1 MTRRV
6 GVVGTGGTISCIGAD
21 PYDTV
26 EYADR
31 ASVMDVTELIA
42 KLPAPTTGITA
53 VPVPFRAIKS
63 NAMTPEVWLE
73 LRRTIRDTLASDTD
87 MAGVVLTHGTASL
100 EETAYFLHL
109 TMDMPQPIVLVG
121 AQRPST
127 AYGSDAQTNY
137 LAALKTAAS
146 DEARGFGTLVVLNDQ
161 INSAR
166 EVTKTSNMRLETFR
180 TPEFG
185 VLGHADG
192 DGVVSFYRAPTRRH
206 TTNSA
211 FSSLDVLNTATT
223 LPKVDVV
230 LTYVGADGT
239 MIDAAVAAGA
249 KGIVIVGF
257 PPALNTPEQDA
268 AIDRATS
275 QGVVVVQSSRGEGRI
290 AKRTSFPERGIV
302 SGDNLSPQAA
312 RLLLSL
318 SLLVT
323 NERDGVQE
331 LFDTH

>member
-6 GVVGTGGTISCIGAD
+6 GVIGTGGTISCIGAD
-21 PYDTV
+21 PYDTI

-31 ASVMDVTELIA
+31 GSVMDVTELIA
-42 KLPAPTTGITA
+42 KLPAPTTGIEA
-53 VPVPFRAIKS
+53 IPVPFRAIKS

-73 LRRTIRDTLASDTD
+73 LRRTIRETVGNDPDLA
-87 MAGVVLTHGTASL
+87 GIVLTHGTASL

-109 TMDMPQPIVLVG
+109 TLDIPQPVVLVG

-146 DEARGFGTLVVLNDQ
+146 DQARGNGTLVVLNDQ

-166 EVTKTSNMRLETFR
+166 EVMKMSNMRLETFR
-180 TPEFG
+180 SPEFG
-185 VLGHADG
+185 VLGHADA

-206 TTNSA
+206 TTSSA
-211 FSSLDVLNTATT
+211 FSSLAVLDTATT
-223 LPKVDVV
+223 LPRVDVV
-230 LTYVGADGT
+230 LSYVGADGQ
-239 MIDAAVAAGA
+239 MIDAAVASGA
-249 KGIVIVGF
+249 QGVVVAGF

-268 AIDRATS
+268 AIDRAIAN
-275 QGVVVVQSSRGEGRI
+275 GVVVVQSSRGEGRI

-302 SGDNLSPQAA
+302 AGDNLSPQAA

-318 SLLVT
+318 SLLTTKDVA
-323 NERDGVQE
+323 GVQE

>member
-1 MTRRV
+1 MNRRV
-6 GVVGTGGTISCIGAD
+6 GVIGTGGTISSIGAD
-21 PYDTV
+21 PYDAI

-31 ASVMDVTELIA
+31 GSVMDVTELIA
-42 KLPAPTTGITA
+42 KLPKPTAGIEA
-53 VPVPFRAIKS
+53 IPVPFRAIKS
-63 NAMTPEVWLE
+63 NAMTSEVWLE
-73 LRRTIRDTLASDTD
+73 LRKTIQQTLADD
-87 MAGVVLTHGTASL
+87 PDIAGIVLTHGTASL

-109 TMDMPQPIVLVG
+109 TMNVSQPVVLVG

-127 AYGSDAQTNY
+127 AYGSDSQTNY

-146 DEARGFGTLVVLNDQ
+146 DEARGLGALVVLNDQ

-166 EVTKTSNMRLETFR
+166 DVTKMSNMRLETFR

-185 VLGHADG
+185 VLGHADA
-192 DGVVSFYRAPTRRH
+192 DGVISIYRTPTRRH
-206 TTNSA
+206 TTTSA
-211 FSSLDVLNTATT
+211 FATLAALDTATK
-223 LPKVDVV
+223 LPRVDIVHA
-230 LTYVGADGT
+230 YVDADAA
-239 MIDAAVAAGA
+239 MIDAAVSAGA
-249 KGIVIVGF
+249 EGIVIAGF

-268 AIDRATS
+268 AIDRAVAG
-275 QGVVVVQSSRGEGRI
+275 GVVVVQSSRGEGRI
-290 AKRTSFPERGIV
+290 AKRTSFPERGMV

-323 NERDGVQE
+323 HDVAAVQD